1 MAAARR
7 LRTVETLGISDVP
20 CRVVA
25 LAQRWRAD
33 FYRRDQNPDLVV
45 TVRAV
50 GPTMR
55 LACAIGWRAVD
66 TAGDRKNLMAAEL
79 ASCRRD
85 ENLIVSARYP
95 LLAGRKTVY
104 APVGFFDKAP
114 VRMVCRKLPA
124 RAWWHPF
131 LRP

>member
-1 MAAARR
+1 MAVARR
-7 LRTVETLGISDVP
+7 SRTAEILGISDVP

-66 TAGDRKNLMAAEL
+66 TAGDRRNLMAAEL

-85 ENLIVSARYP
+85 ETLIGGPPRPEVSSFVSRTYGCPTGRARVRTVCQTWPMHVWWRRFP
-95 LLAGRKTVY
+95 L
-104 APVGFFDKAP
+104 P
-114 VRMVCRKLPA
+114 
-124 RAWWHPF
+124 
-131 LRP
+131 